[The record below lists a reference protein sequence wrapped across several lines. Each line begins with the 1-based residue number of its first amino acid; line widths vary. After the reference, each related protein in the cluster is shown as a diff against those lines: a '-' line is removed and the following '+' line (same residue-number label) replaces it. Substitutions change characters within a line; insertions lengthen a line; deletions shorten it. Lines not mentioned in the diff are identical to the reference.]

1 MRTTKNQIESKL
13 QYIAKLA
20 NLPTSKQQAIEM
32 KQDRYLHCEY
42 ASCYGGYRLI
52 NVDVESGGHF
62 GAFGLSS
69 TMGRLKA
76 NEFYNF
82 LNGIESTLQYSKN
95 KAEEAT
101 QPTTENSKYYNSE
114 LSKVNIG
121 ATKYAPTFKI
131 FANGNGQD
139 TKHISLN
146 NESAKELINF
156 LQTNFNL

>member
-1 MRTTKNQIESKL
+1 MKTTKKQIETKL

-20 NLPTSKQQAIEM
+20 NLPTSRQQAIEM
-32 KQDRYLHCEY
+32 NQDKYLQCEY

-52 NVDVESGGHF
+52 NISVESGGHF

-82 LNGIESTLQYSKN
+82 LDGIEATLQYSKN
-95 KAEEAT
+95 KAAEAT
-101 QPTTENSKYYNSE
+101 KPTTETTKYYNSE

-121 ATKYAPTFKI
+121 ATEYAPTFKI

-156 LQTNFNL
+156 LKINFNL

>member
-1 MRTTKNQIESKL
+1 MRITKNQIESKL

-20 NLPTSKQQAIEM
+20 NLPTSRKQAAEM
-32 KQDRYLHCEY
+32 NKDKFLTYEH

-52 NVDVESGGHF
+52 NVAVKTGGHF

-76 NEFYNF
+76 SEFYI
-82 LNGIESTLQYSKN
+82 LLDGIEATLQYKKN
-95 KAEEAT
+95 IDAEAT
-101 QPTTENSKYYNSE
+101 QPTTETSKYYNSE

-121 ATKYAPTFKI
+121 ATEYTPTFKI

-156 LQTNFNL
+156 LQANFNL